1 MSQTFVEATAQSLG
15 ATIPQRPETEQER
28 NERLKGWMQ
37 ATAQVAVYAE
47 TGREL
52 DKEYVQQIAERFA
65 AGAHK
70 LASENEIGKLERL
83 CERTGVAPPLV
94 TTQSETRAA
103 LIMNAT
109 REEIAMPL
117 IKGERGFVQER
128 EQKAQELAQAKQE
141 RQQARERSSYGF
153 SR

>member
-1 MSQTFVEATAQSLG
+1 
-15 ATIPQRPETEQER
+15 
-28 NERLKGWMQ
+28 
-37 ATAQVAVYAE
+37 
-47 TGREL
+47 
-52 DKEYVQQIAERFA
+52 VQQIAERFA
-65 AGAHK
+65 AGANK
-70 LASENEIGKLERL
+70 LASESEIGKLEKL
-83 CERTGVAPPLV
+83 AERNGVAPPLV

-128 EQKAQELAQAKQE
+128 EQKVQELAQAKHE
-141 RQQARERSSYGF
+141 RQQTWERGGYGM